1 MNRIKELRNKAGLS
15 QKEAAQ
21 ILGVAVRTL
30 QDWESERRTPK
41 TGNAEEIL
49 DACTILTREGINSLL
64 DGTYTVEWALYT
76 KKRRDV
82 ERLSKWGD
90 MEQTFYSNWRRIPDG
105 AKTKLSAEE
114 LAELVDSI
122 KAAYD
127 DGYQEGRK
135 RKE

>member
-30 QDWESERRTPK
+30 QDWEGDKRTPK
-41 TGNAEEIL
+41 DSAEEIL
-49 DACTILTREGINSLL
+49 DACTILTREGITSLL
-64 DGTYTVEWALYT
+64 DGTYSVEWALSA
-76 KKRRDV
+76 KKCRDV
-82 ERLSKWGD
+82 KRISKWGS
-90 MEQTFYSNWRRIPDG
+90 MEMTFHANWDRIP
-105 AKTKLSAEE
+105 AEVKSKLTAEE
-114 LAELVDSI
+114 LAELVDNI

-127 DGYQEGRK
+127 DGYQKGIR

>member
-1 MNRIKELRNKAGLS
+1 MNRIKELRTKAGLS

-30 QDWESERRTPK
+30 QDWEGDRRTPK
-41 TGNAEEIL
+41 GNAEEIL
-49 DACTILTREGINSLL
+49 EACTILTREGINSLL
-64 DGTYTVEWALYT
+64 DGTYTVEWALYE
-76 KKRRDV
+76 KKCRDV
-82 ERLSKWGD
+82 ERLSKWGN
-90 MEQTFYSNWRRIPDG
+90 MGMTFYANWRRIPDG
-105 AKTKLSAEE
+105 AKEKLTAEE

-127 DGYQEGRK
+127 DGYQEGIR